1 MWNAARLACF
11 RAGSLITRKMNMV
24 GMGVAV
30 VVILIIGGV
39 GVWYWLK
46 IKETGRDNAHEDR
59 TPPGIK
65 QEPILGEDIPGP
77 SDAEAE
83 FKPKPK
89 PPVAVEPEPPASSH
103 ELEVSGESADSE
115 GELEREGEEN
125 LEESQDKTPDF
136 GEVDDSGLPKYD
148 PFVTEFVRINF
159 KKPVTGVQLAPFVK
173 GAMDIKPRGLVRI
186 LALESTSNRWFEP
199 DAIGM
204 FSAVAFYIKLASGQ
218 ASFDKVSLSSL
229 YQLVLLRLELSFESS
244 SEMKDI
250 GQMITRAEQ
259 LKTLIKNFG
268 VQVTLL
274 LRPLEPVPVEEFEK
288 EAMLLGLKKRSS
300 KHYEKIGE
308 LVLDKNGK
316 RLGNRKGTIEL
327 RWLDERNIAISLN
340 VPLISPEND
349 PLRLLMSSANAFAAV
364 FDAKIVEPSGREI
377 SGATVALLGRELD
390 RFYKQMRENDI
401 EPGSVRSHLLLD

>member
-1 MWNAARLACF
+1 
-11 RAGSLITRKMNMV
+11 MV

-30 VVILIIGGV
+30 VVILIFGGV
-39 GVWYWLK
+39 GVWYWFK
-46 IKETGRDNAHEDR
+46 IKETGRHDKLEDR
-59 TPPGIK
+59 TAPGIK
-65 QEPILGEDIPGP
+65 QEPILGEEIPGQTD
-77 SDAEAE
+77 SEEE
-83 FKPKPK
+83 FKPKPE
-89 PPVAVEPEPPASSH
+89 PPIEPEPEPEPAAVPAAEEAASVPEQEAQPSS
-103 ELEVSGESADSE
+103 
-115 GELEREGEEN
+115 EEEEEYP
-125 LEESQDKTPDF
+125 EESTEKTPDF
-136 GEVDDSGLPKYD
+136 GEVDDSGLPRYD

-204 FSAVAFYIKLASGQ
+204 FSAVAFYIKLASGR

-229 YQLVLLRLELSFESS
+229 YQLVLLRLELSFEST

-274 LRPLEPVPVEEFEK
+274 LRPLEPVSVEEFEK
-288 EAMLLGLKKRSS
+288 EAMLLGLKRRSA
-300 KHYEKIGE
+300 KHYEKVGE

-327 RWLDERNIAISLN
+327 RWLDDRNIAVSLN
-340 VPLISPEND
+340 VPLIAPENE

-377 SGATVALLGRELD
+377 SGATVALLSKELD